1 MIASLC
7 LVLGGALL
15 VSTALAQATAQR
27 RILAGRLARL
37 RVPTPMSIMAPLA
50 PLDRS
55 VGQDRLKGFFCY
67 GLKQTWGV
75 KRSGPTLLLIAAL
88 VSVAVFGLTLA
99 LRLAPWLGVPLALI
113 AGYGACRLLIK
124 AEQRRVEL
132 LFTEHF
138 PGALDTIVRVLR
150 AGLPVASAIRA
161 VTEEA
166 PPAVAQVFAE
176 LADQLDI
183 GVSMSDALAS
193 ATSRVH
199 LSDFR
204 FFTVSVALQHAT
216 GGNLA
221 GTLETLIDIIRRRRG
236 VRLKVKALTAEVRMS
251 SYILGAVPFL
261 VLGGLSFIAPGYLTP
276 LFHDPR
282 GKLILAL
289 GAFNLVAGFLTMRA
303 LMRRAALD

>member
-7 LVLGGALL
+7 LVLGGAVL
-15 VSTALAQATAQR
+15 VAASLAQATSQR
-27 RILAGRLARL
+27 RILAGRMARL
-37 RVPTPMSIMAPLA
+37 RFAAPTSITAPQET
-50 PLDRS
+50 LDRAS
-55 VGQDRLKGFFCY
+55 DQDRLRRFFSY

-75 KRSGPTLLLIAAL
+75 RRSGSTLLVVAA
-88 VSVAVFGLTLA
+88 VASIVAFALA
-99 LRLAPWLGVPLALI
+99 LPFGLAPWLSVPLALLV
-113 AGYGACRLLIK
+113 GYGVCRLLIA

-132 LFTEHF
+132 LFVEHF

-150 AGLPVASAIRA
+150 AGLPIPAAIRA

-166 PPAVAQVFAE
+166 PEAVSRVFVE

-183 GVSMSDALAS
+183 GVSMSDALAN

-221 GTLETLIDIIRRRRG
+221 STLETLIDIIRRRRG

-251 SYILGAVPFL
+251 AFILAALPFL
-261 VLGGLSFIAPGYLTP
+261 ILIGLSFIVPSYLTP

-282 GKLILAL
+282 GKLILAV
-289 GAFNLVAGFLTMRA
+289 GAFNLGAGFLTMRM